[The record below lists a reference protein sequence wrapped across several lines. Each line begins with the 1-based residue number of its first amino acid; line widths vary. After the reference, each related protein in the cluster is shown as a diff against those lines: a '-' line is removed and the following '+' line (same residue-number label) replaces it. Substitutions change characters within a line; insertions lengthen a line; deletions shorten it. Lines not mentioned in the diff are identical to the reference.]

1 MELILTDPIHDQ
13 AEGLRRLLV
22 QDFARIVTVISGH
35 AGTGKT
41 TTVINL
47 AAFLADNGKNVLIID
62 ENVSANN
69 LSATLGLSAH
79 RDLLDVIRRDKTL
92 DQVIIT
98 HGEGLHILPAGRGMR
113 VLDKL
118 SGGDQT
124 HLIGCF
130 ARLAQPMDV
139 VLIDAAPGR
148 SSRLLPLNFAGH
160 ELLVVVS
167 PEPASITSAYALIK
181 HNNSQRHDKQRFHI
195 LVNKANTEAEAQT
208 IFDNMANAATR
219 YLGVSLDF
227 LGFIP
232 PDGKLCLG
240 RAVAEAFPN
249 AVSAAAFRSAAES
262 LTNWPSQEGDSR
274 RLERF
279 MQCLLQSNQGHQ
291 GSRASAMAASSW

>member
-1 MELILTDPIHDQ
+1 MTDPIRDQ
-13 AEGLRRLLV
+13 AEGLRRLLM
-22 QDFARIVTVISGH
+22 QDFVRIVTITSGN

-47 AAFLADNGKNVLIID
+47 AAFLAQNGKNVLVID
-62 ENVSANN
+62 ENIGANN
-69 LSATLGLSAH
+69 LAATLGLSSQ
-79 RDLLDVIRRDKTL
+79 RDLLDVIRRDKLL
-92 DQVIIT
+92 DQVLVAC
-98 HGEGLHILPAGRGMR
+98 GEGLQILPAGRGMR

-118 SGGDQT
+118 TAGDQA

-130 ARLAQPMDV
+130 ADLDQPMDV

-148 SSRLLPLNFAGH
+148 SSRLLPLDFAGH

-181 HNNSQRHDKQRFHI
+181 HIKSQHHHRQRFHV
-195 LVNKANTEAEAQT
+195 LVNKAGAEAEARV
-208 IFDNMANAATR
+208 IFDNMASAAMR
-219 YLGVSLDF
+219 YLEVSLDF

-240 RAVAEAFPN
+240 RAVAEAFPA
-249 AVSAAAFRSAAES
+249 AVSAAAFRCAAES
-262 LTNWPSQEGDSR
+262 LTNWPTQKGESR

-279 MQCLLQSNQGHQ
+279 MQCLLQSNQGNQ
-291 GSRASAMAASSW
+291 GSRAGAMVASSW